1 MMTNFDIVLLNILS
15 YLLGIGT
22 GLTICCKYK
31 EKFMSRSKSN
41 DQLNNIRQLN
51 HHYDTPVIE
60 AMPPPSAPTEITL
73 KM

>member
-1 MMTNFDIVLLNILS
+1 MMNTFDIVLLNILS

-31 EKFMSRSKSN
+31 EKFMSRSKSI
-41 DQLNNIRQLN
+41 DNIRQMN
-51 HHYDTPVIE
+51 HQTYAAPVIE
-60 AMPPPSAPTEITL
+60 AMPHATAPTEITL